1 MGAIPMKNRPAS
13 LTRSIRSLA
22 GFLRLAVGM
31 VVDAA
36 VRPRAFRRP
45 AVRLVFH
52 KQIYFTGM
60 QAAFPVLLAALAVG
74 VALETQMRSV
84 LGSGEEVNVRMQRM
98 VVQGEIAPLLTGLIV
113 LGRSG
118 AAMATELANMKV
130 RGEIRLLYLLGIDPG
145 EYLIA
150 PRLLAATLC
159 LPVLTVFFHLVS
171 SMVAPLA
178 ASFFEDVQL
187 VAHYRELFS
196 TMQVGGILLVF
207 LKAMVFGLV
216 ISSTACATGIH
227 VPPERTWVPQ
237 AAEMSVLRGLV
248 GLLAADLVFAFLR
261 VFLK

>member
-1 MGAIPMKNRPAS
+1 MSKPAAPT
-13 LTRSIRSLA
+13 LTRSIRSLG

-31 VVDAA
+31 VVDSAA
-36 VRPRAFRRP
+36 RPGAFRRP

-60 QAAFPVLLAALAVG
+60 QAVFPVLLAALAVG

-84 LGSGEEVNVRMQRM
+84 LGGGEEVNVRMQRLI
-98 VVQGEIAPLLTGLIV
+98 VQGEIAPLLTGLIV

-118 AAMATELANMKV
+118 AAMATELATMKV

-145 EYLIA
+145 ECLIA

-159 LPVLTVFFHLVS
+159 LPVLTVFFHVVS
-171 SMVAPLA
+171 AVVAPLV
-178 ASFFEDVQL
+178 ASFLEDVQL

-207 LKAMVFGLV
+207 VKSTVFGLV
-216 ISSTACATGIH
+216 ISATACATGIH
-227 VPPERTWVPQ
+227 VPPEGTWIPQ
-237 AAEMSVLRGLV
+237 AAEM
-248 GLLAADLVFAFLR
+248 
-261 VFLK
+261 